1 MKTEELR
8 IENFELKLR
17 TGINEHSEMK
27 YDDFMI
33 IVIICIKINRIII
46 R

>member
-8 IENFELKLR
+8 IENFELKLG
-17 TGINEHSEMK
+17 TGINEHIEIK

-33 IVIICIKINRIII
+33 SFISCIKINTIII
-46 R
+46 H